1 MTKLGG
7 GFQSF
12 SIRIP
17 LIQICTR
24 LDLLTDK
31 RVVHPPAGQKPSRS
45 AKSGLGPKRKNETGV
60 SVELVGED
68 GGLAVRLRLP
78 AGAQPDVIVWE
89 DRFFLRNGLD
99 GGFKE
104 GQGHHVSPSK
114 ANSALEVTVVVRREI
129 VWLPEKDTD
138 PNKRMENFGGENS
151 PAC

>member
-31 RVVHPPAGQKPSRS
+31 RVVPPPAGQKPSRS
-45 AKSGLGPKRKNETGV
+45 AKSGLGPKGKIATRV
-60 SVELVGED
+60 PVELFSE
-68 GGLAVRLRLP
+68 GGQLAIRLEP
-78 AGAQPDVIVWE
+78 PPGALPDVIVWE

-99 GGFKE
+99 GRYRE
-104 GQGHHVSPSK
+104 G
-114 ANSALEVTVVVRREI
+114 RREEP
-129 VWLPEKDTD
+129 VSGALA
-138 PNKRMENFGGENS
+138 GGRTCTKEIRDL
-151 PAC
+151 